1 MKLAVCLY
9 KLFPFGGLARDCVR
23 ILSLCYAKGAQIDV
37 FVMECEGEIPEGF
50 NVEVLKPKGLTN
62 HSKVA
67 NYIEQVKP
75 KIAKGNYD
83 LVIGF
88 NKMPGLDLY
97 YAADPCYIDK
107 VKKQSNYPVMKFSGR
122 VKFYCKN
129 ERAVF
134 GAESQTVGLMISDIE
149 RDKFKQHYEIPE
161 HRLVML
167 PPGIDPNRKRSDDW
181 QIRRARFRTEF
192 QVKDDDIVMLMVGS
206 GFKRKGVDRVIL
218 GLAALSPPLR
228 EKTKLFVLGEDTI
241 PVFERLAK
249 QHGVAEQVTFF
260 GGRSDVPEF
269 LLGTDLFLHP
279 ARKEN
284 TGTVILEALVAG
296 LPAFVSGACGYAG
309 HIVKSGAG
317 LVSSEPFDQQAFNQ
331 QLASMLDK
339 DKLNQWSEQALLYA
353 DTEDLY
359 SMPQKVARI
368 IETMVKVKSLNYEK
382 QGKE

>member
-23 ILSLCYAKGAQIDV
+23 ILSLCYQQGAQVDV
-37 FVMECEGEIPEGF
+37 YVMECEGDIPEGF
-50 NVEVLKPKGLTN
+50 NVTVIDAKGITN

-67 NYIEQVKP
+67 NFRTRVKP
-75 KIAKGNYD
+75 HLDAGNYD

-107 VKKQSNYPVMKFSGR
+107 VEKQSNYPVMRFSGR
-122 VKFYCKN
+122 VKFYSNN
-129 ERAVF
+129 ERQVF
-134 GAESQTVGLMISDIE
+134 GPDSKTVGLMISDIE
-149 RDKFKQHYEIPE
+149 RDKFKHHYDTPDD
-161 HRLVML
+161 RLIML
-167 PPGIDPNRKRSDDW
+167 PPGIDPNRKRADDW
-181 QIRRARFRTEF
+181 QPRRQQFRAQFKLNDE
-192 QVKDDDIVMLMVGS
+192 DIVILMVGS
-206 GFKRKGVDRVIL
+206 GFKRKGVDRVIE
-218 GLAALSPPLR
+218 GLSALPAILR
-228 EKTKLFVLGEDTI
+228 NKTKLFVLGEDDI
-241 PVFERLAK
+241 PAFEKLAK
-249 QHGVAEQVTFF
+249 QQGVAEQVTFF

-309 HIVKSGAG
+309 HITKSEAG
-317 LVSSEPFDQQAFNQ
+317 LVSAEPFEQQAFNQ
-331 QLASMLDK
+331 QLASMLDRER
-339 DKLNQWSEQALLYA
+339 LQHWSDRALHYA

-359 SMPQKVARI
+359 SMPQKVAAI
-368 IETMVKVKSLNYEK
+368 IETMVQKN
-382 QGKE
+382 KENSH